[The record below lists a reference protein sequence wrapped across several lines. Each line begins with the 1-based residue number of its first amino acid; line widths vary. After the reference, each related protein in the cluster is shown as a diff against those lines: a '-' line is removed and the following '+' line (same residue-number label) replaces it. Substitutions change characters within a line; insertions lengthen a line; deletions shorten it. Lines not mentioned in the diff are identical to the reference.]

1 MSPPGRPKGE
11 CRSAQHE
18 GTPVSP
24 PGRPKGECRSAQH
37 EGSPV
42 SPPGRQKGECRSA
55 QHEGSPVSGV
65 RVHGG
70 PGPDGPV
77 RWDFSSNGHP
87 AGPCPAALAAVQA
100 ADPCRYP
107 DPSHQALRAAL
118 GAFHGVDA
126 DRVLIAASGSEFIQ
140 RISAVGA
147 RLAPGPVQVP
157 PTAYGDY
164 ALAAQ
169 AHGRVV
175 VHSADGP
182 APTLRWCAEP
192 SSPLGRD
199 AAPPPA
205 PGVCPTV
212 LDRVY
217 APLRLHGC
225 GRWSDAARAAVITLH
240 SPGKALG
247 LLGVRAAYALLP
259 AAQAV
264 AWDVAAWGRALRADE
279 PSWPLGGQ
287 GVALLED
294 WCQPAVQQWLQHSL
308 PQLRAW
314 RGSLRRQ
321 LADRGVVLAD
331 SVTPFFGARL
341 RLDPQVLRQHGAAV
355 RDAASFG
362 LPGWVRLNALP
373 PPAQA
378 ALLQVIDQTRASTP
392 EPAP

>member
-1 MSPPGRPKGE
+1 MTALRL
-11 CRSAQHE
+11 
-18 GTPVSP
+18 
-24 PGRPKGECRSAQH
+24 
-37 EGSPV
+37 
-42 SPPGRQKGECRSA
+42 
-55 QHEGSPVSGV
+55 
-65 RVHGG
+65 HGG
-70 PGPDGPV
+70 PGPDGPA

-87 AGPCPAALAAVQA
+87 AGPCPDALAAVQA

-118 GAFHGVDA
+118 GAFHGVDP
-126 DRVLIAASGSEFIQ
+126 DQVLIAASGSEFIQ
-140 RISAVGA
+140 RISAIGA

-164 ALAAQ
+164 ALAAR
-169 AHGRVV
+169 AHGRTVV
-175 VHSADGP
+175 TAVDGP
-182 APTLRWCAEP
+182 APTLRWWAEP

-199 AAPPPA
+199 AAPPAA
-205 PGVCPTV
+205 PGACPTV
-212 LDRVY
+212 LDCVY
-217 APLRLHGC
+217 APLRLDST
-225 GRWSDAARAAVITLH
+225 GRWTDADRAAAITLH

-259 AAQAV
+259 AADAV
-264 AWDVAAWGRALRADE
+264 AWDVAAWRHALLAAE

-287 GVALLED
+287 GVALLQA
-294 WCQPAVQQWLQHSL
+294 WCHPAVQQWLDQSR

-314 RGSLRRQ
+314 RDSLRQQ

-331 SVTPFFGARL
+331 SVTPFFGALLQLDAQAL
-341 RLDPQVLRQHGAAV
+341 RRHGVAV

-378 ALLQVIDQTRASTP
+378 ALLHVVDHARSATP
-392 EPAP
+392 EPAR

>member
-1 MSPPGRPKGE
+1 MTAARL
-11 CRSAQHE
+11 
-18 GTPVSP
+18 
-24 PGRPKGECRSAQH
+24 
-37 EGSPV
+37 
-42 SPPGRQKGECRSA
+42 
-55 QHEGSPVSGV
+55 
-65 RVHGG
+65 HGG
-70 PGPDGPV
+70 PGPDGPA

-87 AGPCPAALAAVQA
+87 AGPCPQALAAVQA

-118 GAFHGVDA
+118 GDFHGVDP
-126 DRVLIAASGSEFIQ
+126 DQVLIAASGSEFIQ

-164 ALAAQ
+164 ALAAR
-169 AHGRVV
+169 AHGRAVV
-175 VHSADGP
+175 TSAAQAP
-182 APTLRWCAEP
+182 PTLRWWAEP

-199 AAPPPA
+199 AAPPDA
-205 PGVCPTV
+205 PGACPTV
-212 LDRVY
+212 LDSVY
-217 APLRLHGC
+217 APLRLDGS
-225 GRWSDAARAAVITLH
+225 GRWTAEHRAAAITLH

-259 AAQAV
+259 GATAV
-264 AWDVAAWGRALRADE
+264 GWDVAAWRQALRAAE

-287 GVALLED
+287 GVALLQA
-294 WCQPAVQQWLQHSL
+294 WCQPAVQQWLGRSR
-308 PQLRAW
+308 PQLRQW
-314 RGSLRRQ
+314 RDGLRQQ
-321 LADRGVVLAD
+321 LAARGVVLAD

-341 RLDPQVLRQHGAAV
+341 QLDAHVLRQRGLAV

-378 ALLQVIDQTRASTP
+378 ALLQALDQTCTTTSESAR
-392 EPAP
+392 